1 MKKLRGH
8 NTGSLFIPKVV
19 ILEAVRMAA
28 GSRQN
33 IVEVCLP
40 NVLAP
45 ETLSYEG
52 HLAKYGF
59 PLEPG
64 HSQKFEHY
72 TKPIG
77 YPIPKKTEEEG
88 EKKEQERAFKYPDLG
103 NAGIA
108 HTPVFGKRGQG
119 ARDNLKR
126 RRKPRNP
133 ELARL
138 LTPENLSR
146 LCATNTQ
153 TQIMR
158 EINVSR
164 SHLCSKLRE
173 FGLEAIPGKAPRT
186 DKDPEI
192 IRLAQTKTVTEIAQ
206 RLGISRMAVYQKL
219 YRLGI
224 KAVRG
229 KRGPQPKRGGTR

>member
-1 MKKLRGH
+1 MAKIKRHDMGTLVI
-8 NTGSLFIPKVV
+8 SKVV
-19 ILEAVRMAA
+19 ILEAVRMAK
-28 GSRQN
+28 GFRQD

-40 NVLAP
+40 NVLAA

-64 HSQKFEHY
+64 YSQKFEHY

-77 YPIPKKTEEEG
+77 YPVPKKTEDELEG
-88 EKKEQERAFKYPDLG
+88 EEKEQGRSFKYPNLG
-103 NAGIA
+103 NKGVPSL
-108 HTPVFGKRGQG
+108 PVLGKRGQG
-119 ARDNLKR
+119 ARDGLKR
-126 RRKPRNP
+126 KRKPRNP

-138 LTPENLSR
+138 LTPENLAR
-146 LCATNTQ
+146 LCAERTQ

-164 SHLCSKLRE
+164 AYLCAKLKE
-173 FGLEAIPGKAPRT
+173 FGLEALSGRTHRT

-192 IRLAQTKTVTEIAQ
+192 IRLAKYKTVTEIAQ
-206 RLGISRMAVYQKL
+206 ALRISRMSVYQKL

-229 KRGPQPKRGGTR
+229 